1 MFELT
6 VLIFLSLRE
15 GVKRLDAGTSER
27 TLKRAHK
34 VRCAAHHD
42 GWPNLGV
49 LAHELLERDESDAV
63 RPVSF
68 LLYGWRLAKRE
79 KFNDTPLVVSTGLE
93 NPASCWSS
101 DESCRVMFR
110 IGLRF
115 MVISLSKCGSKVV
128 LYLYARI
135 IISSY

>member
-93 NPASCWSS
+93 NPSFLLVLG
-101 DESCRVMFR
+101 RVVPGHVQDR
-110 IGLRF
+110 PKIHGH
-115 MVISLSKCGSKVV
+115 LSVKV
-128 LYLYARI
+128 RE
-135 IISSY
+135 